1 MYVSMGVGRM
11 ADNAELKAGMM
22 KFGTD
27 DIIGD
32 KNVQFAERGILP
44 DERVTEWIIE
54 RADEWIKDK
63 TSDAETRV
71 GLGEETEGELV
82 AQ

>member
-11 ADNAELKAGMM
+11 ANNAELNAGMM
-22 KFGTD
+22 RFGTN

-32 KNVQFAERGILP
+32 KDVRFAERGILP
-44 DERVTEWIIE
+44 DARVSEWIIE
-54 RADEWIKDK
+54 RADEWVEDR
-63 TSDAETRV
+63 TVEAETRV
-71 GLGEETEGELV
+71 GLGTEDEGELV